1 MLHQEVSS
9 QQDLEVV
16 VLAVVH
22 TTPIKKQQELPLVVE
37 VEVEQVFR
45 QVKVVLQVLVR
56 QKMQMEGLEMMVV

>member
-22 TTPIKKQQELPLVVE
+22 TTPIKKQQELPLVEVVE
-37 VEVEQVFR
+37 EEQVFR

-56 QKMQMEGLEMMVV
+56 LIMQMEGLEMMVV